1 MPKAIK
7 KRITKK
13 TTLQEEEVKG
23 IVSHA
28 MDFVREKK
36 KTFILV
42 SSVVG
47 AAIAVYIIVML
58 YTASLT
64 NKAYALEKEAF
75 HYYYGINLKSSMQ
88 EDERLKKAL
97 ELYQQS
103 LKVKSTPVALFY
115 LGNCY
120 YKLNDYANAVK
131 SYTSFIDKYPGEEG
145 LLPLVYQKLAYSHVN
160 NGKTDDAL
168 KTLQVLE
175 KFKNGVF
182 KDTALIQQARL
193 HETLGKPEEAQKKY
207 EELIKEFP
215 GSIWSAEA
223 RSKIGAGL
231 PKEEKPKQ

>member
-7 KRITKK
+7 KRVTKK

-23 IVSHA
+23 LVSHA

-42 SSVVG
+42 SSVAA
-47 AAIAVYIIVML
+47 AAIAVYIIIML

-103 LKVKSTPVALFY
+103 LKVKSTPVVLFY

-120 YKLNDYANAVK
+120 YKLNDYSNAVK

-145 LLPLVYQKLAYSHVN
+145 MLPLVYQKLAYAHVN
-160 NGKTDDAL
+160 NGKADDAL
-168 KTLQVLE
+168 KALQILE

-193 HETLGKPEEAQKKY
+193 YETLGKPEDAKKKY

-215 GSIWSAEA
+215 GSIWSSEA
-223 RSKIGAGL
+223 KSKIGAGL
-231 PKEEKPKQ
+231 PKADKPK

>member
-23 IVSHA
+23 IISHA

-42 SSVVG
+42 SSIVG
-47 AAIAVYIIVML
+47 AAAAVYIIVML
-58 YTASLT
+58 YTASLA

-75 HYYYGINLKSSMQ
+75 HYYYGINLKSPML

-103 LKVKSTPVALFY
+103 LKVKSTPIALFY

-120 YKLNDYANAVK
+120 YKLNDYTNAAK

-145 LLPLVYQKLAYSHVN
+145 MLPLVYQKLAYSYVN
-160 NGKTDDAL
+160 NGKAGDAI
-168 KTLQVLE
+168 KTLQTLE

-193 HETLGKPEEAQKKY
+193 HETLGKPEDAKKKY

-223 RSKIGAGL
+223 RSKIGADL
-231 PKEEKPKQ
+231 PKEEKPQ